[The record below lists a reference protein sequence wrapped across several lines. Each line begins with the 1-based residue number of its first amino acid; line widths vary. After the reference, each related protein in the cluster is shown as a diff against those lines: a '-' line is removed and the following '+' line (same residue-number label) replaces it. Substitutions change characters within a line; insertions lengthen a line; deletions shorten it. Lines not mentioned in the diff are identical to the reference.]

1 MPYVITDACIDV
13 KDKTCLDACP
23 VDCIYEGGRTLYIQP
38 DECIDCGLCE
48 TVCPV
53 AAIHADDRLPE
64 ELKPW
69 IAINRGVLRPRG
81 DRLGPAGRRGRQAH
95 HDARSSGGGGVAE
108 EDSRLIGALPS
119 PLRGGVGGGGRE

>member
-13 KDKTCLDACP
+13 KDKSCLSACP

-53 AAIHADDRLPE
+53 EAIHADDRLPK
-64 ELKPW
+64 ELEPW
-69 IAINRGVLRPRG
+69 LAINREFFGPEVTGWGRPNGADKRYTT
-81 DRLGPAGRRGRQAH
+81 DKDHPVVAH
-95 HDARSSGGGGVAE
+95 WPTRDPVS
-108 EDSRLIGALPS
+108 
-119 PLRGGVGGGGRE
+119 